1 MKSTRHLFALVLA
14 GAAVLL
20 GGVALAAGL
29 GVSAEWIA
37 AFGNLMMAA
46 GTVTAAFWA
55 VYSFRQSKRA
65 EAARW
70 VKELFGEFFFNSNFD
85 EVRDLIEFGYERQLK
100 PVLLAMLL
108 GRALPDFSAEER
120 RLLRELDNF
129 LNYLEYV
136 LYLESMGHIETDD
149 REAIFNYWTGVLADD
164 DHALVR
170 LYCRQYGYERVAA
183 LVNRPDQPAEPLLAV
198 YGTLRSGVATLE
210 PLGMRGRMIHR
221 GPCTIAGQLLD
232 LGQYPGLIVGDDGAY
247 GGSGGVAFG
256 GRVKGDLFAIPDP
269 AIWREL
275 DTYEE
280 FFPED
285 LAASEYDR
293 IYCRLLDPPL
303 DAWVYRYIG
312 PVDEARAVPGGDW
325 LERGD

>member
-1 MKSTRHLFALVLA
+1 MKSTRRLFLLVFA

-20 GGVALAAGL
+20 GAVVLAALL
-29 GVSAEWIA
+29 GVSADWIA

-70 VKELFGEFFFNSNFD
+70 VKELFGEFFFNSDFD
-85 EVRDLIEFGYERQLK
+85 EVRDLIEFVYEHQLK

-108 GRALPDFSAEER
+108 GRALPDFSVEER
-120 RLLRELDNF
+120 RLLKELDNF

-149 REAIFNYWTGVLADD
+149 REAIFNYWTGVLADE

-170 LYCRQYGYERVAA
+170 LYCSQYGYERVAA
-183 LVNRPDQPAEPLLAV
+183 LVNQPDQPEYPLLAV
-198 YGTLRSGVATLE
+198 YGTLRRGEETLE
-210 PLGMRGRMIHR
+210 PLTCRDKLVYH
-221 GPCTIAGQLLD
+221 GPCLVAGTLLD
-232 LGQYPGLIVGDDGAY
+232 LGDYPGLVSGD
-247 GGSGGVAFG
+247 
-256 GRVKGDLFAIPDP
+256 GRVKGDLFAVTEPR
-269 AIWREL
+269 IWREL
-275 DTYEE
+275 DAYEE
-280 FFPED
+280 FYPED
-285 LAASEYDR
+285 LVASEYDR
-293 IYCRLLDPPL
+293 SYIRLAKPAL

-312 PVDEARAVPGGDW
+312 PTASARVVASGDW
-325 LERGD
+325 LDQGGAEPPA